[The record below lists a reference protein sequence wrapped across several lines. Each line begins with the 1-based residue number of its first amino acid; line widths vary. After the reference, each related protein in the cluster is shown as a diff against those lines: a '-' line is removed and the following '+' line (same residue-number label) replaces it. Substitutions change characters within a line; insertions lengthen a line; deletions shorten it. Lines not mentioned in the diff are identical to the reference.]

1 MHGVV
6 VIVGGWGLRARVE
19 RLATHSHPEAL
30 LAWSD
35 SATVTISNDSRDWV
49 LPPGHAMWIP
59 PDVPHAIAVV
69 RSGTGRALTFDPRRC
84 PVGWREPT
92 ALVVTP
98 LVRELVRH
106 LAGPEG
112 PGTQARRRAEAALFD
127 LLEPAPA
134 TEIRVPMPADDRLR
148 VIAEGLL
155 ADPADGRD
163 LARWAYDVGAGVR
176 TVSRLFTAETGMTFS
191 RWRTH
196 ARIRAAVTLL
206 ADGLPV
212 GTVARRVGFTKPAA
226 FAEAFRRVTGRPP
239 SDFLPR

>member
-1 MHGVV
+1 MV
-6 VIVGGWGLRARVE
+6 VGGWGLEARVE
-19 RLATHSHPEAL
+19 RLATHTHPEAL

-35 SATVTISNDSRDWV
+35 SATVTISNGTRDWI

-59 PDVPHAIAVV
+59 AETPHAIDVV
-69 RSGTGRALTFDPRRC
+69 RSGRGSALAFDPRDC
-84 PVGWREPT
+84 PVAWREPT
-92 ALVVTP
+92 ALVITP
-98 LVRELVRH
+98 LIRELVRH
-106 LAGPEG
+106 LARLDGPAAPER
-112 PGTQARRRAEAALFD
+112 QRAEAVLFD

-134 TEIRVPMPADDRLR
+134 TTIRVPMPTDDRLR
-148 VIAEGLL
+148 AIVEGLL

-176 TVSRLFTAETGMTFS
+176 TVSRLFAAETGMTFG

-212 GTVARRVGFTKPAA
+212 GAVARRVGFKKPAA

-239 SDFLPR
+239 SDFHPR

>member
-1 MHGVV
+1 MVV
-6 VIVGGWGLRARVE
+6 VGGWGVTARVE
-19 RLATHSHPEAL
+19 RLPTHSHPEAL

-35 SATVTISNDSRDWV
+35 SATVTISDETRDWIV
-49 LPPGHAMWIP
+49 PPGHAMWIP
-59 PDVPHAIAVV
+59 PDTPHAITVV
-69 RSGTGRALTFDPRRC
+69 RSGSGRALAFDPREC
-84 PVGWREPT
+84 PVTWPEPT
-92 ALVVTP
+92 ALAVTP
-98 LVRELVRH
+98 LVRELIRH
-106 LAGPEG
+106 LARLDGPVA
-112 PGTQARRRAEAALFD
+112 PARRRAETVLFD
-127 LLEPAPA
+127 LMEPAPA
-134 TEIRVPMPADDRLR
+134 TTVRVPMPADDRLLA
-148 VIAEGLL
+148 IAEGLL

-176 TVSRLFTAETGMTFS
+176 TISRLFVAETGMTFG

-226 FAEAFRRVTGRPP
+226 FAEAFRRVTGRLP

>member
-1 MHGVV
+1 MV
-6 VIVGGWGLRARVE
+6 VGGWGLQARVE

-35 SATVTISNDSRDWV
+35 SATVTISDGTRDWIV
-49 LPPGHAMWIP
+49 PPGHALWIP
-59 PDVPHAIAVV
+59 ADTPHAIEVV
-69 RSGTGRALTFDPRRC
+69 RSGTGRALAFDPRDC
-84 PVGWREPT
+84 PVAWAEPT
-92 ALVVTP
+92 ALFITP
-98 LVRELVRH
+98 LVRELIRH
-106 LAGPEG
+106 LAQLDGPVA
-112 PGTQARRRAEAALFD
+112 QARRRAEAVLFD
-127 LLEPAPA
+127 LMEPAPA
-134 TEIRVPMPADDRLR
+134 TTIRVPMPADDRLR
-148 VIAEGLL
+148 AIAEGLL

-176 TVSRLFTAETGMTFS
+176 TVSRLFVAETGMTFG

-196 ARIRAAVTLL
+196 ARVRAAVTLL

-226 FAEAFRRVTGRPP
+226 FAEAFRRVTGRLP